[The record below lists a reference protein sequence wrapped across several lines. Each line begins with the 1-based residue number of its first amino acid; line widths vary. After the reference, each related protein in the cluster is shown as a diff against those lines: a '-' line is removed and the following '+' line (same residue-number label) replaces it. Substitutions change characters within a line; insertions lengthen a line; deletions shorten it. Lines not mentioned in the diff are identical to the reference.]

1 MDLEQKE
8 EHKQITIKD
17 VVEEKIC
24 NENIDGDIHTWM
36 NVVNVNVDLH
46 IQRKNCCERQIQS
59 ERGYIV
65 FKYRLQSSIIL
76 IVLILIKFCYQLI

>member
-46 IQRKNCCERQIQS
+46 IQIK
-59 ERGYIV
+59 IV
-65 FKYRLQSSIIL
+65 DVIKTLHIIFSVDL
-76 IVLILIKFCYQLI
+76 S

>member
-17 VVEEKIC
+17 VVEENVC
-24 NENIDGDIHTWM
+24 YENIDGDIHTWM

-46 IQRKNCCERQIQS
+46 IQRNKNVDKIK
-59 ERGYIV
+59 I
-65 FKYRLQSSIIL
+65 LSIIFA
-76 IVLILIKFCYQLI
+76 VS

>member
-17 VVEEKIC
+17 VVEENVC
-24 NENIDGDIHTWM
+24 YENIDGDIHTWM

-46 IQRKNCCERQIQS
+46 IQKNKNVDKIK
-59 ERGYIV
+59 I
-65 FKYRLQSSIIL
+65 LSISFI
-76 IVLILIKFCYQLI
+76 IMTNWICFVNPSK

>member
-17 VVEEKIC
+17 VVEENVC
-24 NENIDGDIHTWM
+24 YENIDGDIHTWM

-46 IQRKNCCERQIQS
+46 IQWKCSYNEK
-59 ERGYIV
+59 
-65 FKYRLQSSIIL
+65 FKYNLFSRII
-76 IVLILIKFCYQLI
+76 IMIYQIYFVQP

>member
-17 VVEEKIC
+17 VVEENVC
-24 NENIDGDIHTWM
+24 YENIDGDIHTWM

-46 IQRKNCCERQIQS
+46 IQRNKNVDKIK
-59 ERGYIV
+59 I
-65 FKYRLQSSIIL
+65 LSIIL
-76 IVLILIKFCYQLI
+76 RLS

>member
-17 VVEEKIC
+17 VVEANVC
-24 NENIDGDIHTWM
+24 YENIDGDIHTWM

-46 IQRKNCCERQIQS
+46 IQRNKNVDKIK
-59 ERGYIV
+59 I
-65 FKYRLQSSIIL
+65 LSIIL
-76 IVLILIKFCYQLI
+76 IGLSYISYLRPSLFHLY

>member
-46 IQRKNCCERQIQS
+46 IQRNKNVDKIK
-59 ERGYIV
+59 I
-65 FKYRLQSSIIL
+65 LSIIFHRFVYHNDL
-76 IVLILIKFCYQLI
+76 LNMFC

>member
-46 IQRKNCCERQIQS
+46 IQRNENVAIMKNSNTIFS
-59 ERGYIV
+59 AN
-65 FKYRLQSSIIL
+65 SISFI
-76 IVLILIKFCYQLI
+76 IMIYWIYFVQP

>member
-17 VVEEKIC
+17 VVEENVC
-24 NENIDGDIHTWM
+24 YENIDGDIHTWM

-46 IQRKNCCERQIQS
+46 IQRNENVAIMKKSNIIFSVELFIIMIYQIYFVQP
-59 ERGYIV
+59 
-65 FKYRLQSSIIL
+65 
-76 IVLILIKFCYQLI
+76 

>member
-46 IQRKNCCERQIQS
+46 IQRNENVGIMKNSNIIFSVELSLWFIK
-59 ERGYIV
+59 YIL
-65 FKYRLQSSIIL
+65 FNP
-76 IVLILIKFCYQLI
+76 